1 MRAVEEMAAAWERF
15 LGVLEG
21 VGSIVVGSM
30 VGAAS
35 DDSDGPSESEAA
47 QLGLRVCFRGVLV
60 GERRCVRG
68 EAGDEGG
75 LESWVG
81 CRAKRAFFT
90 TVGGGVVRA
99 LLVLGEW
106 ELLKLE

>member
-1 MRAVEEMAAAWERF
+1 MRAVEEMAAAWER
-15 LGVLEG
+15 LRGVLEG

-30 VGAAS
+30 VGGAS
-35 DDSDGPSESEAA
+35 ESDGPSESEAA
-47 QLGLRVCFRGVLV
+47 PLCLRACFRGVLV